1 MAMLFLSNAKK
12 EYFAYR
18 LLSMCVEKKIGYAH
32 TCVTLL
38 HMRITDQRSRIC
50 VWWSQRVQHPL
61 LPIRERGEIHPNMYI
76 LMMQVLESL
85 VQKMGFGIWPYVQ
98 GKVIVGGHKI
108 SQECSFWVTKNNCL
122 NESIICNISIV

>member
-38 HMRITDQRSRIC
+38 HMRITDQRSLC
-50 VWWSQRVQHPL
+50 VVVQRVQHPL
-61 LPIRERGEIHPNMYI
+61 LPIRERGVEGDPPKYVGIRTI
-76 LMMQVLESL
+76 GA
-85 VQKMGFGIWPYVQ
+85 KDGIW
-98 GKVIVGGHKI
+98 GEVGGIGHQKQ
-108 SQECSFWVTKNNCL
+108 SERSR
-122 NESIICNISIV
+122 